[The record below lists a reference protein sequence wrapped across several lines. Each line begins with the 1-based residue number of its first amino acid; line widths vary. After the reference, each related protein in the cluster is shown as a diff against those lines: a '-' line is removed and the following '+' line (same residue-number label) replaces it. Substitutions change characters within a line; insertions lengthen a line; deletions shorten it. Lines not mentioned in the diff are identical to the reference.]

1 MSNLVLYRKYRPLN
15 FASVVNQEHIKTT
28 LANAVANNR
37 VGHAYLFT
45 GPRGVGKTTLARI
58 FARAINCTNRQGS
71 EPCNECDVCRQF
83 FEATSLDLLEI
94 DAASH
99 TGVDN
104 IRELIEHLQFAP
116 TKATYK
122 VIIVDEVHM
131 LSKGAFNALLK
142 TLEEPPK
149 HAVFILATTEINK
162 VPATIIS
169 RTQRFDFKK
178 VSIADLTKLLK
189 FVAEDNKVSIT
200 DGAVMEIAAAADGS
214 FRDGLSL
221 LDQVINYSE
230 EQVTEEMVEQILGLT
245 GIKTTGNFL
254 DLLIGNQTQEAVGFI
269 SKLMYGGRD
278 LYQFEKDFLE
288 YLRKI
293 LLLKVGAVSD
303 FGFTKDVQEN
313 LRKQTDSLPLAR
325 LTKIIQ
331 IFQKA
336 ESEIKWAVVQS
347 LPLELAAVEATTTL
361 TDVDLT
367 RIDAEQNSTIARRPI
382 SKGSDFAANEAILAK
397 EKIAAPASQARDG
410 NEELAAIIEKWP
422 EILEKIKDYNHSLI
436 SSLKLSKPEAVI
448 GKELI
453 LTFPYKFH
461 KDAIEARKNRIIVDQ
476 VIEEVAGIK
485 LMVKPVMAKD
495 WPGSTAVDTPNE
507 TVESALK
514 ILGGEI
520 ENSN

>member
-58 FARAINCTNRQGS
+58 FARAINCPNRQGS
-71 EPCNECDVCRQF
+71 EPCNACDVCKAF
-83 FEATSLDLLEI
+83 LENTSLDLLEI

-116 TKATYK
+116 SKAVYK

-149 HAVFILATTEINK
+149 HVVFILATTEIHK

-178 VSIADLTKLLK
+178 VSVKDLTKLLA
-189 FVAEDNKVSIT
+189 FVANDNQVEIT
-200 DGAVMEIAAAADGS
+200 AGAMMEITAAADGS
-214 FRDGLSL
+214 FRDVLSL
-221 LDQVINYSE
+221 LDQVINYASGA
-230 EQVTEEMVEQILGLT
+230 VTEELVEQVLGLT
-245 GIKTTGNFL
+245 GIKTTAGFL
-254 DLLIGNQTQEAVGFI
+254 DMLIDRQTQAAVNFVSEILYAGQ
-269 SKLMYGGRD
+269 D

-293 LLLKVGAVSD
+293 LLIKVGATAD
-303 FGFTKDVQEN
+303 FGFTTDIEEILNKQAQE
-313 LRKQTDSLPLAR
+313 LSLER

-336 ESEIKWAVVQS
+336 ESEIKWATIQS
-347 LPLELAAVEATTTL
+347 LPLELAAVEAS
-361 TDVDLT
+361 
-367 RIDAEQNSTIARRPI
+367 ENSLPPAPSLFVKEGGGAKPPLYQRGG
-382 SKGSDFAANEAILAK
+382 GSDLSEPGELLS
-397 EKIAAPASQARDG
+397 KIIQH
-410 NEELAAIIEKWP
+410 WP
-422 EILEKIKDYNHSLI
+422 QILEKIKDYNHSLI
-436 SSLKLSKPEAVI
+436 SSLKLATPVAIE
-448 GKELI
+448 GKELVV
-453 LTFPYKFH
+453 LFPYKFH

-476 VIEEVAGIK
+476 VIEDVTGIK
-485 LMVKPVMAKD
+485 LMVKPLLQTEWKN
-495 WPGSTAVDTPNE
+495 GAVATPVETVGNE

-520 ENSN
+520 E

>member
-15 FASVVNQEHIKTT
+15 FRSVVNQEHIKTT
-28 LANAVANNR
+28 LSNAVANNR

-58 FARAINCTNRQGS
+58 FARAINCTSRKEGS
-71 EPCNECDVCRQF
+71 EPCNECENCKAFMQ
-83 FEATSLDLLEI
+83 ANSLDLLEI

-104 IRELIEHLQFAP
+104 IRELIDHLQFAP
-116 TKATYK
+116 TKAAYK

-149 HAVFILATTEINK
+149 HAVFILATTEIHK

-178 VSIADLTKLLK
+178 VGIADLSKLLK
-189 FVAEDNKVSIT
+189 FVAEDNQIKIT
-200 DGAVMEIAAAADGS
+200 NGALMEIAAAADGS

-221 LDQVINYSE
+221 LDQVINYADGE
-230 EQVTEEMVEQILGLT
+230 ITEELAENVLGLT
-245 GIKTTGNFL
+245 GIKTVASFL
-254 DLLIGNQTQEAVGFI
+254 DLIIENKTAAAVNFI
-269 SKLMYGGRD
+269 SSLMYSGRD

-293 LLLKVGAVSD
+293 LLVKVGTTTD
-303 FGFTKDVQEN
+303 FGFMADLQEKLN
-313 LRKQTDSLPLAR
+313 LQAQGLTLQR
-325 LTKIIQ
+325 LTAIIQ

-336 ESEIKWAVVQS
+336 EGEIKWAVVQS
-347 LPLELAAVEATTTL
+347 LPLELAAVEAT
-361 TDVDLT
+361 
-367 RIDAEQNSTIARRPI
+367 
-382 SKGSDFAANEAILAK
+382 
-397 EKIAAPASQARDG
+397 
-410 NEELAAIIEKWP
+410 EELGNNPTQPPLIVRGGETAGATPPLDTRGGTSAEASAGELSKIISSWP
-422 EILEKIKDYNHSLI
+422 QILEKIKDYNHSLI
-436 SSLKLSKPEAVI
+436 SSLKLAQPAAIE
-448 GKELI
+448 GKELVLI
-453 LTFPYKFH
+453 FTYKFH
-461 KDAIEARKNRIIVDQ
+461 KDAIEARKNRIVVDQ
-476 VIEEVAGIK
+476 VIEEVTGLK
-485 LMVKPVMAKD
+485 LITKPVLQKEWKGDVPEAL
-495 WPGSTAVDTPNE
+495 GSDVAANNN

-514 ILGGEI
+514 IFGGEV